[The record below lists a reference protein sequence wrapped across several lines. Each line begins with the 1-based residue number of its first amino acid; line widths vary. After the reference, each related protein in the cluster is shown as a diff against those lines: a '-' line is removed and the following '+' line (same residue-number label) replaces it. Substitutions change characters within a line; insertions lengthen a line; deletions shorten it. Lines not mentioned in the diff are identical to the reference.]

1 MPKFDNQRRDKLDRS
16 LNSEVLG
23 TANVETFERI
33 DSQAIGDSPND
44 FLKHKVNNELLVLK
58 HQIREEN
65 DGSLI
70 SDRLEDESRRQPHQK
85 VP

>member
-23 TANVETFERI
+23 TGNVETFERV

-44 FLKHKVNNELLVLK
+44 YVKHKLKHERLILK

-65 DGSLI
+65 EASLV
-70 SDRLEDESRRQPHQK
+70 SDRLDAESPRQNQK
-85 VP
+85 

>member
-1 MPKFDNQRRDKLDRS
+1 MTKFDNQKRDKLDRS

-23 TANVETFERI
+23 TGNVETFERI

-44 FLKHKVNNELLVLK
+44 YVKHKFKHERLVLK

-65 DGSLI
+65 EGSLV
-70 SDRLEDESRRQPHQK
+70 SDRLDAESSRKHQK
-85 VP
+85 

>member
-23 TANVETFERI
+23 TGNVETFERV

-44 FLKHKVNNELLVLK
+44 YLKHKFNHERLILK

-65 DGSLI
+65 EGSLV
-70 SDRLEDESRRQPHQK
+70 SDRLDVESPRQNQK
-85 VP
+85 

>member
-1 MPKFDNQRRDKLDRS
+1 MVKFENQRRDKLDRS

-23 TANVETFERI
+23 TGNVETFERV

-44 FLKHKVNNELLVLK
+44 FVKHRVNQERLVLK

-65 DGSLI
+65 DASLA
-70 SDRLEDESRRQPHQK
+70 SDRLDGESWRQHQK
-85 VP
+85 LV

>member
-23 TANVETFERI
+23 TGNVETFERL

-44 FLKHKVNNELLVLK
+44 YLKHKFNHERLILK

-65 DGSLI
+65 EATLV
-70 SDRLEDESRRQPHQK
+70 SDRLDAESPRQNQK
-85 VP
+85 

>member
-1 MPKFDNQRRDKLDRS
+1 MPKFVNQRRDKLERS

-23 TANVETFERI
+23 TGNVETFERV

-44 FLKHKVNNELLVLK
+44 YLKHKFNHERLILK

-65 DGSLI
+65 EGSLV
-70 SDRLEDESRRQPHQK
+70 SDRLDAESPRQNQK
-85 VP
+85 

>member
-23 TANVETFERI
+23 TGNVETFERV

-44 FLKHKVNNELLVLK
+44 YLKHKFNHERLILK

-65 DGSLI
+65 EGSLI
-70 SDRLEDESRRQPHQK
+70 SDRLCI
-85 VP
+85 